1 MDAYTGCQSLML
13 KSLGRMELLN
23 QVVLMSKAVTL
34 LVKDALKL
42 VECNLV
48 DMLNPMADEDLWL
61 MVVEELLMLSMM
73 SLNLSIG

>member
-1 MDAYTGCQSLML
+1 
-13 KSLGRMELLN
+13 MELLN
-23 QVVLMSKAVTL
+23 QVALMSKAVTL

-48 DMLNPMADEDLWL
+48 DMLKPMADEDLWL

-73 SLNLSIG
+73 SLNLSIE

>member
-1 MDAYTGCQSLML
+1 
-13 KSLGRMELLN
+13 
-23 QVVLMSKAVTL
+23 MSKAVSL

-42 VECNLV
+42 AECSLV

-61 MVVEELLMLSMM
+61 AVIEELLMLSMM